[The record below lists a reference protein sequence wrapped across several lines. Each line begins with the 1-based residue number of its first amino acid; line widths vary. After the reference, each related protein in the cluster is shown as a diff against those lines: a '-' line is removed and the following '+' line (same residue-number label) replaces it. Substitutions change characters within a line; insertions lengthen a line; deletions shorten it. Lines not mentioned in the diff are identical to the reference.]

1 MEVLEANMNFIRM
14 LEEHVALVLVASL
27 VSAAMALIIV
37 RFKFLLATSMH
48 RSLSAR
54 QASHKVPTPRLGG
67 MAILIGI
74 LAALALGLRDFNS
87 IVFLAVLPVFL
98 SGLLEDFGYETS
110 PKLRLLVMA
119 ISAVIVTVATGEA
132 VSSVDVDF
140 VDKVFEL
147 PVIGLIFTIFAV
159 VGLTNGVNLIDGVN
173 GLASSKVIFASLA
186 LSYVAAQHGDT
197 ALFTAALLIA
207 AATLGVFVVN
217 FPFGRIFMGDAG
229 AYSLGFILAWIVILL
244 NERHPEISA
253 WSLLCIISWPIFD
266 TVFAIIRR
274 LKSGAA
280 TDRPDHLHFH
290 QLVMRAWELISA
302 GQMPRSVS
310 NPLATVTI
318 WPLTLPTIVLGAV
331 YCEDNS
337 IGIAA
342 FFISAGLFW
351 GSYASAIYVLRRRIL
366 RQAVG
371 HIVRTG
377 YSLTLGKLIPSKV
390 N

>member
-1 MEVLEANMNFIRM
+1 MNFIEM
-14 LEEHVALVLVASL
+14 LEEHVVLVLVASL
-27 VSAAMALIIV
+27 VSAAIALIIV
-37 RFKFLLATSMH
+37 RFKFLLASSMS
-48 RSLSAR
+48 RSLGAR

-67 MAILIGI
+67 LAILIGI
-74 LAALALGLRDFNS
+74 LATLVLGLRDFNY

-98 SGLLEDFGYETS
+98 SGLFEDFGYETS

-119 ISAVIVTVATGEA
+119 ISAVIVTLATGEV

-140 VDKVFEL
+140 VDKVFAL

-266 TVFAIIRR
+266 TGFAIIRR

-351 GSYASAIYVLRRRIL
+351 GSYASSIYVLRRRIL

>member
-1 MEVLEANMNFIRM
+1 MNFIEM
-14 LEEHVALVLVASL
+14 LEEHVVLVLVASL
-27 VSAAMALIIV
+27 VSAAIALIIV
-37 RFKFLLATSMH
+37 RIKFLLASSMS
-48 RSLSAR
+48 RSLAAR

-67 MAILIGI
+67 LAILIGI
-74 LAALALGLRDFNS
+74 LATLVLGLRDFNY

-119 ISAVIVTVATGEA
+119 ISAVIVTLATGEV

-140 VDKVFEL
+140 ADKMFAL

-186 LSYVAAQHGDT
+186 LSYVAAQQGDT
-197 ALFTAALLIA
+197 ALFTAALLIV

-337 IGIAA
+337 IGIAV

-351 GSYASAIYVLRRRIL
+351 GSYASAMYVLRRRFL